1 MTPYQQQA
9 AAERSGRGDAVL
21 EKAKSKRRHWAQE
34 NTLGMARRFSMA
46 VVFLREAGR
55 LPMITSCMAPRDA
68 SRRLYRRRPSKP
80 DVLPQR
86 FVMVLAEDIL
96 EGVHGA
102 VLFGFRGTTFAD
114 GLGGA
119 AGGRGRV

>member
-9 AAERSGRGDAVL
+9 AAERSGGADAVL

-46 VVFLREAGR
+46 VAFLREAGR

-68 SRRLYRRRPSKP
+68 SRRLYRGVENRRKPSGVSRLHH
-80 DVLPQR
+80 VLLTPR
-86 FVMVLAEDIL
+86 SLLAANSCYLKYLLQQIQL
-96 EGVHGA
+96 GA
-102 VLFGFRGTTFAD
+102 HLCLCR
-114 GLGGA
+114 
-119 AGGRGRV
+119 RR